1 MSDYI
6 RFITVI
12 RIIRDSGGTGAFL
25 NTFSYRTP
33 PVAASDDKTLF
44 RWVFSGLLTDEG
56 GGEKAPPFPKTCHIN
71 PTKMKLGTVI
81 PYL

>member
-1 MSDYI
+1 M
-6 RFITVI
+6 TVI

-44 RWVFSGLLTDEG
+44 RWAFSGLLTDEE
-56 GGEKAPPFPKTCHIN
+56 GEKRPSLP
-71 PTKMKLGTVI
+71 
-81 PYL
+81 